1 MCTTTIA
8 EAQLRHLYIR
18 THDGFNLEEI
28 MSQLPLRSAR
38 YVDVSSDLR
47 SLFQADHVVFR
58 GPNPSITASYL
69 AELFFL

>member
-1 MCTTTIA
+1 M
-8 EAQLRHLYIR
+8 EYWRLKPSSIR
-18 THDGFNLEEI
+18 INDEEI

-38 YVDVSSDLR
+38 YVSSDLR
-47 SLFQADHVVFR
+47 VLFQADHVVFR